1 MSVIRF
7 AQHHVVGISHN
18 DRDSSPQAWS
28 VEGTPGSPSPNTL
41 RSLSPAFWLYTPGT
55 HSPVN
60 QGLHLSLARN
70 AFFVWS
76 RQCGYKKCQAPIL
89 LLWIAHL
96 YIHPVDLLHLFSC
109 VFSSALLNCLS
120 TPAFGV
126 CSIHVISSCS
136 HLPLQLETVTV
147 WVKSLPWLRC
157 SWVSSPVLS
166 VLTLFQ

>member
-7 AQHHVVGISHN
+7 AQHHVVRISHN

-41 RSLSPAFWLYTPGT
+41 RSLSPAFWLYTPGS
-55 HSPVN
+55 HSPAN
-60 QGLHLSLARN
+60 HGLHLSLAWN
-70 AFFVWS
+70 AFIVWS
-76 RQCGYKKCQAPIL
+76 RQCGYKKCHAPIL

-96 YIHPVDLLHLFSC
+96 YIHPVDLFSC

-120 TPAFGV
+120 TP
-126 CSIHVISSCS
+126 SIWCLFHPCDILMFPFASAI
-136 HLPLQLETVTV
+136 ETVTV

-157 SWVSSPVLS
+157 SIPHLYCQFSHC
-166 VLTLFQ
+166 FQCN